1 MKSIFPKEI
10 LKNTEEVYYAQ
21 ITTNSKI
28 IYLLILVM
36 TILLLASLRFLK
48 VDIYTNA
55 KGILKPNKGR
65 VPLTVINSGRIVR
78 SNLRNNTNVTQ
89 GDTLLLMDNSEIV
102 GQLELNSYQLRE
114 TVAFITDVELLLGP
128 KFSKNQQLQ
137 SSKYKRKRSYYY
149 QNLLELKKRHQKA
162 ERDLDR
168 HKILYD
174 KDVISKS
181 EYERKKFDF
190 DIALSNIHQFKEEQ
204 QNLWQSDLFRYKNKL
219 VELKSNHKVMTNRK
233 TQFVVTAP
241 VNGTLFTKMLIEPE
255 SFISDGTQLGEIS
268 PDGELLAECYI
279 TPSDIGLLRKKNKV
293 KFQIDAYNY
302 NQWGFVTGEVIEI
315 GKDVE
320 LIGDKPVFKVRCN
333 IDQKYLELKNGFR
346 GTLKMGMTLNA
357 NFKLVERSLYDLLH
371 DKVDDWLNPSK
382 IRTPKR

>member
-28 IYLLILVM
+28 IYLLILV
-36 TILLLASLRFLK
+36 IIIILLASLRFLK
-48 VDIYTNA
+48 IDIYTNA
-55 KGILKPNKGR
+55 KGILKPNKDR
-65 VPLTVINSGRIVR
+65 IPLTVITSGKIVR

-102 GQLELNSYQLRE
+102 AQLELNSYQLRE
-114 TVAFITDVELLLGP
+114 TVAFIADVELLLGP

-190 DIALSNIHQFKEEQ
+190 DITLSNIHQFKEEQ
-204 QNLWQSDLFRYKNKL
+204 QDLWQSDLFRYRNKL
-219 VELKSNHKVMTNRK
+219 VELKSNHKVLTNRK
-233 TQFVVTAP
+233 MQFVVTSP
-241 VNGTLFTKMLIEPE
+241 VNGILFTKMLIEPE
-255 SFISDGTQLGEIS
+255 SFISADTQLGEIS
-268 PDGELLAECYI
+268 PDGEFMAECYI

-320 LIGDKPVFKVRCN
+320 LIGGKPVFKVRCN

>member
-28 IYLLILVM
+28 IYLLILAM

-114 TVAFITDVELLLGP
+114 TVTFITDVELLLGP